1 VETIKRVS
9 IPIFSGNKSW
19 KAAFIVYI
27 EKSPATKEYK
37 LLQLRQY
44 LEGEA
49 LQVIENPG
57 NSAVAYEAT
66 KMRLDRKYGGHRRQI
81 TLYIEELEN
90 FKPMRDGTDRDIE
103 RFADLL
109 DIAVVN
115 LKEAG
120 RLGELKNGSLY
131 NKLQHKMTESML
143 SRYHRWIFEKEK
155 NRVS

>member
-1 VETIKRVS
+1 
-9 IPIFSGNKSW
+9 
-19 KAAFIVYI
+19 
-27 EKSPATKEYK
+27 
-37 LLQLRQY
+37 
-44 LEGEA
+44 
-49 LQVIENPG
+49 
-57 NSAVAYEAT
+57 
-66 KMRLDRKYGGHRRQI
+66 
-81 TLYIEELEN
+81 
-90 FKPMRDGTDRDIE
+90 MRDGTDRDIA